1 MAILKEL
8 KLKNIYLIIP
18 AFLAV
23 LIVFFAAQED
33 EEIPELSIEQSSINL
48 EVSIEKNK
56 HSSFYT
62 VEDGDSMSVVFE
74 ENKVPLNLTYRI
86 LRGPHKNDFANLM
99 PGNEFEFHFLD
110 NELLRIELRKGSL
123 FSLSVTNSNEPEYEL
138 INIEPEVIRE
148 FKSGK
153 IISSFYEAAL
163 ESGIPDSV
171 IMDLAYL
178 FGWDIDFIFDIREG
192 DSFKVLY
199 ETPYVKGA
207 KIDNGDILYAE
218 FINQEQEYTAIR
230 FFDGSGEKFY
240 FDKDGNSLKKA
251 FLRAPLDFAYVSS
264 HFNPRRKHPILNKI
278 RAHNGVDYAAKRNT
292 PIRSTGDGVI
302 IHQGWKSGYGRTIQ
316 IRHGGEITTLYA
328 HLESY
333 NKKLSEGSKV
343 NQGTVIGYVGDSGLA
358 TAPHLHY
365 EFKVGD
371 KRTDPLKVR
380 LPDDKPIDKME
391 LPKFNQTKSQI
402 LDLTKK
408 LSIMIAD
415 AN

>member
-8 KLKNIYLIIP
+8 KLKNIYLIVP

-23 LIVFFAAQED
+23 LIVFFAALEN

-62 VEDGDSMSVVFE
+62 VEDGDSMSVIFE

-123 FSLSVTNSNEPEYEL
+123 FSLSVINSNEPEYEL
-138 INIEPEVIRE
+138 INLEPEVIRE

-199 ETPYVKGA
+199 ETPYVEGA

-230 FFDGSGEKFY
+230 YFDRSGEKFY

-333 NKKLSEGSKV
+333 NKKLNEGSKV

>member
-48 EVSIEKNK
+48 EVSLEKNK

-62 VEDGDSMSVVFE
+62 VEEGDSMSVIFE

-110 NELLRIELRKGSL
+110 NELLKIELRKGSL
-123 FSLSVTNSNEPEYEL
+123 FSLSVINSNEPEYEL
-138 INIEPEVIRE
+138 INLEPEVIRE

-199 ETPYVKGA
+199 ETPYVEGA

-218 FINQEQEYTAIR
+218 FINQEEEYTAIR
-230 FFDGSGEKFY
+230 YFDRSGEKFY

>member
-8 KLKNIYLIIP
+8 KLKNIYLIVP

-23 LIVFFAAQED
+23 LIVFFAALEN

-48 EVSIEKNK
+48 KVSIEKNK

-62 VEDGDSMSVVFE
+62 VEDGDSMSVIFE

-123 FSLSVTNSNEPEYEL
+123 FSLSVINSNEPEYEL
-138 INIEPEVIRE
+138 INLEPEVIRE

-199 ETPYVKGA
+199 ETPYVEGA

-230 FFDGSGEKFY
+230 YFDRSGEKFY

-333 NKKLSEGSKV
+333 NKKLNEGSKV

>member
-18 AFLAV
+18 AVLAV

-62 VEDGDSMSVVFE
+62 VEEGDSMSVIFE

-110 NELLRIELRKGSL
+110 NELLKIELRKGSL
-123 FSLSVTNSNEPEYEL
+123 FSLSVINSNEPEYEL
-138 INIEPEVIRE
+138 INLEPEVIRE

-199 ETPYVKGA
+199 ETPYVEGA

-218 FINQEQEYTAIR
+218 FINQEEEYTAIR
-230 FFDGSGEKFY
+230 YFDRSGEKFY

-316 IRHGGEITTLYA
+316 VRHGGEITTLYA

-333 NKKLSEGSKV
+333 NKNLSEGSKV

>member
-1 MAILKEL
+1 M
-8 KLKNIYLIIP
+8 
-18 AFLAV
+18 
-23 LIVFFAAQED
+23 
-33 EEIPELSIEQSSINL
+33 
-48 EVSIEKNK
+48 
-56 HSSFYT
+56 
-62 VEDGDSMSVVFE
+62 
-74 ENKVPLNLTYRI
+74 
-86 LRGPHKNDFANLM
+86 
-99 PGNEFEFHFLD
+99 
-110 NELLRIELRKGSL
+110 
-123 FSLSVTNSNEPEYEL
+123 
-138 INIEPEVIRE
+138 IRE

-199 ETPYVKGA
+199 ETPYVEGA
-207 KIDNGDILYAE
+207 KIDSGDILYAE

-230 FFDGSGEKFY
+230 YFARSGEKFY
-240 FDKDGNSLKKA
+240 FDKDGNSLRKA

-292 PIRSTGDGVI
+292 PVRSTGDGVI

-333 NKKLSEGSKV
+333 NKKLGEGSKV

>member
-62 VEDGDSMSVVFE
+62 VEEGDSMSVIFE

-110 NELLRIELRKGSL
+110 NDLLRIELRKGSL

-138 INIEPEVIRE
+138 INLEPEVIRE

-199 ETPYVKGA
+199 ETPYVEGA

-230 FFDGSGEKFY
+230 YFDRSGEKFY

-333 NKKLSEGSKV
+333 NKKLNEGSKV
-343 NQGTVIGYVGDSGLA
+343 NQGTVIGYVGDSGRA

-391 LPKFNQTKSQI
+391 LPKFNQTKTQI

>member
-62 VEDGDSMSVVFE
+62 VEEGDSMSVIFE

-123 FSLSVTNSNEPEYEL
+123 FSLSVINSNEPEYEL
-138 INIEPEVIRE
+138 INLEPEVIRE

-199 ETPYVKGA
+199 ETPYVEGA

-230 FFDGSGEKFY
+230 YYDGSGEKFY

-391 LPKFNQTKSQI
+391 LPKFNQTKLQI

>member
-62 VEDGDSMSVVFE
+62 VEEGDSMSVIFE

-86 LRGPHKNDFANLM
+86 LRGPHKNDFVNLM

-110 NELLRIELRKGSL
+110 NELLRIELRKGPL
-123 FSLSVTNSNEPEYEL
+123 FFLSVLNSNEPEYEL
-138 INIEPEVIRE
+138 INLEPEVIRE

-199 ETPYVKGA
+199 ETPYVEGA
-207 KIDNGDILYAE
+207 KIDSGDILYAE

-230 FFDGSGEKFY
+230 YYARSGEKFY
-240 FDKDGNSLKKA
+240 FDKDGNSLRKA

-292 PIRSTGDGVI
+292 PVRSTGDGVI

-333 NKKLSEGSKV
+333 NKKLGEGSKV
-343 NQGTVIGYVGDSGLA
+343 NQGAVIGYVGDSGLA

>member
-1 MAILKEL
+1 
-8 KLKNIYLIIP
+8 
-18 AFLAV
+18 
-23 LIVFFAAQED
+23 
-33 EEIPELSIEQSSINL
+33 
-48 EVSIEKNK
+48 
-56 HSSFYT
+56 
-62 VEDGDSMSVVFE
+62 MSV
-74 ENKVPLNLTYRI
+74 L
-86 LRGPHKNDFANLM
+86 
-99 PGNEFEFHFLD
+99 
-110 NELLRIELRKGSL
+110 
-123 FSLSVTNSNEPEYEL
+123 NSNEPEYEL
-138 INIEPEVIRE
+138 INLEPEVIRE

-199 ETPYVKGA
+199 ETPYVEGA

-230 FFDGSGEKFY
+230 YYARSGEKFY
-240 FDKDGNSLKKA
+240 FDKDGNSLRKA

-292 PIRSTGDGVI
+292 PVRSTGDGVI

>member
-18 AFLAV
+18 AVLAV

-33 EEIPELSIEQSSINL
+33 EEIPELSIEQSSIDL
-48 EVSIEKNK
+48 EISIEKNK

-62 VEDGDSMSVVFE
+62 VEEGDSMSVIFE
-74 ENKVPLNLTYRI
+74 ENKVPLNLTYII

-99 PGNEFEFHFLD
+99 PGNEFEVHFLD
-110 NELLRIELRKGSL
+110 NELLKIELRKGPL
-123 FSLSVTNSNEPEYEL
+123 FFLSVLNSNEPEYEL
-138 INIEPEVIRE
+138 INLEPEVIRE

-199 ETPYVKGA
+199 ETPYVEGA

-230 FFDGSGEKFY
+230 YYARSGEKFY
-240 FDKDGNSLKKA
+240 FDKDGNSLRKA

-292 PIRSTGDGVI
+292 PVRSTGDGVI

-333 NKKLSEGSKV
+333 NKKLGEGSKV

-391 LPKFNQTKSQI
+391 LPKFNQNKSQI

>member
-48 EVSIEKNK
+48 KVSIEKNK

-62 VEDGDSMSVVFE
+62 VEDGDSMSVIFE

-86 LRGPHKNDFANLM
+86 LRGPHKDDFANLM

-123 FSLSVTNSNEPEYEL
+123 FSLSVINSNEPEYEL
-138 INIEPEVIRE
+138 INLEPEVIRE

-199 ETPYVKGA
+199 ETPYVEGA

-230 FFDGSGEKFY
+230 YFDRSGEKFY

-391 LPKFNQTKSQI
+391 LPKFNQTKLQI

>member
-48 EVSIEKNK
+48 KVSIEKNK

-62 VEDGDSMSVVFE
+62 VEDGDSMSVIFE

-123 FSLSVTNSNEPEYEL
+123 FSLSVINSNEPEYEL
-138 INIEPEVIRE
+138 INLEPEVIRE

-199 ETPYVKGA
+199 ETPYVEGA

-230 FFDGSGEKFY
+230 YFDRSGEKFY

-391 LPKFNQTKSQI
+391 LPKFNQTKLQI

>member
-62 VEDGDSMSVVFE
+62 VEDGDSMSVIFE

-110 NELLRIELRKGSL
+110 NELHRIELRKGSL
-123 FSLSVTNSNEPEYEL
+123 FYLSVTNSNEPEYEL
-138 INIEPEVIRE
+138 INFEPEVIRE

-199 ETPYVKGA
+199 ETPYVEGA

-230 FFDGSGEKFY
+230 YFDGSGEKFY

>member
-18 AFLAV
+18 AVLAV

-62 VEDGDSMSVVFE
+62 VEEGDSMSVIFE

-123 FSLSVTNSNEPEYEL
+123 FSLSVINSNEPEYEL
-138 INIEPEVIRE
+138 INLEPEVIRE

-199 ETPYVKGA
+199 ETPYVEGA

-230 FFDGSGEKFY
+230 YYDRSGEKFY
-240 FDKDGNSLKKA
+240 FDKDGNSLRKA

-333 NKKLSEGSKV
+333 NKKLGEGSKV

>member
-18 AFLAV
+18 AVFAV

-62 VEDGDSMSVVFE
+62 VEEGDSMSVIFE

-138 INIEPEVIRE
+138 INLEPEVIRE

-199 ETPYVKGA
+199 ETPYVEGA

-230 FFDGSGEKFY
+230 YYARSGEKFY
-240 FDKDGNSLKKA
+240 FDKDGNSLRKA

-292 PIRSTGDGVI
+292 PVRSTGDGVI

-333 NKKLSEGSKV
+333 NKKLGEGSKV

>member
-18 AFLAV
+18 AVLAV

-62 VEDGDSMSVVFE
+62 VEEGDSMSVIFE

-86 LRGPHKNDFANLM
+86 LRGPHKNDFVNLM

-110 NELLRIELRKGSL
+110 NELLRIELRKGPL
-123 FSLSVTNSNEPEYEL
+123 FFLSVLNSNEPEYEL
-138 INIEPEVIRE
+138 INLEPEVIRE

-178 FGWDIDFIFDIREG
+178 FGWDIDFIFDIRGG

-199 ETPYVKGA
+199 ETPYVEGA

-230 FFDGSGEKFY
+230 YYARSGEKFY
-240 FDKDGNSLKKA
+240 FDKDGNSLRKA

-292 PIRSTGDGVI
+292 PVRSTGDGVI

-333 NKKLSEGSKV
+333 NKKLGEGSKV
-343 NQGTVIGYVGDSGLA
+343 NQGAVIGYVGDSGLA

>member
-48 EVSIEKNK
+48 EVLIGKNK

-62 VEDGDSMSVVFE
+62 VEDGDSMSVIFE

-86 LRGPHKNDFANLM
+86 LRGPHKSDFANLM

-110 NELLRIELRKGSL
+110 NELLMIELRKGSL

-138 INIEPEVIRE
+138 INLKPEVIRD

-199 ETPYVKGA
+199 ETPYVEGA

-230 FFDGSGEKFY
+230 YFDRSGEKFY

-333 NKKLSEGSKV
+333 NKKLNEGSKV

-391 LPKFNQTKSQI
+391 LPKFNQTKLQI

>member
-18 AFLAV
+18 AVLAV

-48 EVSIEKNK
+48 EVPIEKNK

-62 VEDGDSMSVVFE
+62 VEEGDSMSVIFE

-110 NELLRIELRKGSL
+110 NELLRIELRKGPL
-123 FSLSVTNSNEPEYEL
+123 FFLSVLNSNEPEYEL
-138 INIEPEVIRE
+138 INLEPEVIRE

-178 FGWDIDFIFDIREG
+178 SGWDIDFIFDIREG

-199 ETPYVKGA
+199 ETPYAEGA

-218 FINQEQEYTAIR
+218 FINQEQKYTAIR
-230 FFDGSGEKFY
+230 YFDRSGEKFY

-292 PIRSTGDGVI
+292 PVRSTGDGVI

-333 NKKLSEGSKV
+333 NKKLGEGSKV

>member
-18 AFLAV
+18 AVFAV

-62 VEDGDSMSVVFE
+62 VEDGDSMSVIFE
-74 ENKVPLNLTYRI
+74 ENKVPLNFTYRI

-110 NELLRIELRKGSL
+110 NELHRIELRKGSL
-123 FSLSVTNSNEPEYEL
+123 FYLSVTNSNEPEYEL
-138 INIEPEVIRE
+138 INFEPEVIRE

-199 ETPYVKGA
+199 ETPYVEGA

-230 FFDGSGEKFY
+230 YFDGSGEKFY

-343 NQGTVIGYVGDSGLA
+343 NQGTIIGYVGDSGLA

-391 LPKFNQTKSQI
+391 LPKFNQTKTQI

>member
-8 KLKNIYLIIP
+8 KLKNIYLIVP

-23 LIVFFAAQED
+23 LIVFFAALEN

-62 VEDGDSMSVVFE
+62 VEDGDSMSVIFE

-123 FSLSVTNSNEPEYEL
+123 FSLSVINSNEPEYEL
-138 INIEPEVIRE
+138 INLEPEVIRE

-199 ETPYVKGA
+199 ETPYVEGA

-230 FFDGSGEKFY
+230 YFDGSGEKFY

-391 LPKFNQTKSQI
+391 LPKFNQTKTQI

>member
-62 VEDGDSMSVVFE
+62 VEEGDSMSVIFE

-123 FSLSVTNSNEPEYEL
+123 FSLSVINSNEPEYEL
-138 INIEPEVIRE
+138 INLEPEVIRE

-163 ESGIPDSV
+163 KSEIPDSV

-199 ETPYVKGA
+199 ETPYVEGA

-230 FFDGSGEKFY
+230 YFDRSGEKFY

-343 NQGTVIGYVGDSGLA
+343 NQGTIIGYVGDSGLA

>member
-8 KLKNIYLIIP
+8 KLKNISLIIP

-62 VEDGDSMSVVFE
+62 VEEGDSMSVIFE

-110 NELLRIELRKGSL
+110 NELLKIELRKGSL
-123 FSLSVTNSNEPEYEL
+123 FSLSVINSNEPEYEL
-138 INIEPEVIRE
+138 INLEPEVIRE

-218 FINQEQEYTAIR
+218 FINQEEEYTAIR
-230 FFDGSGEKFY
+230 YFDRSGEKFY

-391 LPKFNQTKSQI
+391 LPEFNQTKSQI

>member
-48 EVSIEKNK
+48 EVLIEKNK

-62 VEDGDSMSVVFE
+62 VEDGDSMSVIFE

-86 LRGPHKNDFANLM
+86 LRGPHKDDFANLM

-123 FSLSVTNSNEPEYEL
+123 FSLSVINSNEPEYEL
-138 INIEPEVIRE
+138 INLEPEVIRE

-199 ETPYVKGA
+199 ETPYVEGA

-230 FFDGSGEKFY
+230 YFDRSGEKFY

>member
-1 MAILKEL
+1 
-8 KLKNIYLIIP
+8 
-18 AFLAV
+18 
-23 LIVFFAAQED
+23 
-33 EEIPELSIEQSSINL
+33 
-48 EVSIEKNK
+48 
-56 HSSFYT
+56 
-62 VEDGDSMSVVFE
+62 MSVIFE

-110 NELLRIELRKGSL
+110 NELLRIELRKGPL
-123 FSLSVTNSNEPEYEL
+123 FFLSVLNSNEPEYEL
-138 INIEPEVIRE
+138 INLEPEVIRE

-199 ETPYVKGA
+199 ETPYVEGA

-230 FFDGSGEKFY
+230 YYARSGEKFY
-240 FDKDGNSLKKA
+240 FDKDGNSLRKA

-292 PIRSTGDGVI
+292 PVRSTGDGVI

-333 NKKLSEGSKV
+333 NKKLGEGSKV

>member
-18 AFLAV
+18 AVFAV

-62 VEDGDSMSVVFE
+62 VEEGDSMSVIFE

-110 NELLRIELRKGSL
+110 NELLRIELRKGPL
-123 FSLSVTNSNEPEYEL
+123 FFLSVLNSNEPEYEL
-138 INIEPEVIRE
+138 INLEPEVIRE

-199 ETPYVKGA
+199 ETPYVEGA

-230 FFDGSGEKFY
+230 YYARSGEKFY
-240 FDKDGNSLKKA
+240 FDKDGNSLRKA

-292 PIRSTGDGVI
+292 PVRSTGDGVI

-333 NKKLSEGSKV
+333 NKKLGEGSKV

-391 LPKFNQTKSQI
+391 LPMLTKSQI

>member
-62 VEDGDSMSVVFE
+62 VEEGDSMSVIFE

-123 FSLSVTNSNEPEYEL
+123 FSLSVINSNEPVYEL
-138 INIEPEVIRE
+138 INLEPEVIRE

-199 ETPYVKGA
+199 ETPYVEGA

-230 FFDGSGEKFY
+230 YFDRSGEKFY

-333 NKKLSEGSKV
+333 NKKLGEGSKV

>member
-48 EVSIEKNK
+48 EVLIEKNK

-62 VEDGDSMSVVFE
+62 VEDGDSMSVIFE

-86 LRGPHKNDFANLM
+86 LRGPHKDDFANLM

-123 FSLSVTNSNEPEYEL
+123 FSLSVINSNEPEYEL
-138 INIEPEVIRE
+138 INLEPEVIRE

-199 ETPYVKGA
+199 ETPYVEGA

-230 FFDGSGEKFY
+230 YFDRSGEKFY

-391 LPKFNQTKSQI
+391 LPKFNQTKLQI

>member
-1 MAILKEL
+1 MAILKKL

-18 AFLAV
+18 AVLAV

-48 EVSIEKNK
+48 EVPIEKNK

-62 VEDGDSMSVVFE
+62 IEEGDSMSVIFE

-110 NELLRIELRKGSL
+110 NELLRIELRKGPL
-123 FSLSVTNSNEPEYEL
+123 FFLSVLNSNEPEYEL
-138 INIEPEVIRE
+138 INLEPEVIRE

-163 ESGIPDSV
+163 ESGTPDSV

-199 ETPYVKGA
+199 ETPYVEGA

-230 FFDGSGEKFY
+230 YYARSGEKFY
-240 FDKDGNSLKKA
+240 FDKDGNSLRKA

-292 PIRSTGDGVI
+292 PVRSTGDGVI

-316 IRHGGEITTLYA
+316 IRHGGEINTLYA

-333 NKKLSEGSKV
+333 NKKLGEGSKV

>member
-62 VEDGDSMSVVFE
+62 VEDGDSMSVIFE

-110 NELLRIELRKGSL
+110 NELHRIELRKGSL
-123 FSLSVTNSNEPEYEL
+123 FYLSVTNSNEPEYEL
-138 INIEPEVIRE
+138 INFEPEVIRE

-199 ETPYVKGA
+199 ETPYVEGA

-230 FFDGSGEKFY
+230 YYARSGEKFY
-240 FDKDGNSLKKA
+240 FDKDGNSLRKA

-292 PIRSTGDGVI
+292 PVRSTGDGVI

-333 NKKLSEGSKV
+333 NKKLGEGSKV

>member
-18 AFLAV
+18 AVLAV

-62 VEDGDSMSVVFE
+62 VEEGDSMSVIFE

-86 LRGPHKNDFANLM
+86 LRGPHKNDFVNLM

-110 NELLRIELRKGSL
+110 NELLRIELRKGPL
-123 FSLSVTNSNEPEYEL
+123 FFLSVLNSNEPEYEL
-138 INIEPEVIRE
+138 INLEPEVIRE

-178 FGWDIDFIFDIREG
+178 FVWDIDFIFDIREG

-199 ETPYVKGA
+199 ETPYVEGA
-207 KIDNGDILYAE
+207 KIDSGDILYAE

-230 FFDGSGEKFY
+230 YYARSGEKFY
-240 FDKDGNSLKKA
+240 FDKDGNSLRKA

-292 PIRSTGDGVI
+292 PVRSTGDGVI

-333 NKKLSEGSKV
+333 NKKLGEGSKV

>member
-18 AFLAV
+18 AVLAV

-62 VEDGDSMSVVFE
+62 VEEGDSMSVIFE

-123 FSLSVTNSNEPEYEL
+123 FSLSVINSNEPEYEL
-138 INIEPEVIRE
+138 INLEPEVIRE

-199 ETPYVKGA
+199 ETPYVEGA

-230 FFDGSGEKFY
+230 YYDGSGEKFY

-333 NKKLSEGSKV
+333 NKKLGEGSKV

-391 LPKFNQTKSQI
+391 LSKFNQTKSQI

>member
-18 AFLAV
+18 AVFAV

-48 EVSIEKNK
+48 EVPIEKNK

-62 VEDGDSMSVVFE
+62 VEEGDSMSVIFE

-110 NELLRIELRKGSL
+110 NELLRIELRKGPL
-123 FSLSVTNSNEPEYEL
+123 FFLSVLNSNEPEYEL
-138 INIEPEVIRE
+138 INLEPEMIRE

-199 ETPYVKGA
+199 ETPYAEGA

-230 FFDGSGEKFY
+230 YYARSGEKFY
-240 FDKDGNSLKKA
+240 FDKDGNSLRKA

-292 PIRSTGDGVI
+292 PVRSTGDGVI

-333 NKKLSEGSKV
+333 NKKLGEGSKV

>member
-18 AFLAV
+18 AILAV
-23 LIVFFAAQED
+23 LIVFFVAQED
-33 EEIPELSIEQSSINL
+33 EETPELSIEQSSINL
-48 EVSIEKNK
+48 EISIEKNK

-62 VEDGDSMSVVFE
+62 VEEGDSMSVIFE

-86 LRGPHKNDFANLM
+86 LRGPHKEDFANLM

-110 NELLRIELRKGSL
+110 NELLRIELRKGPL
-123 FSLSVTNSNEPEYEL
+123 FFLSVLNSNVPEYEL
-138 INIEPEVIRE
+138 INLEPEVIRE

-163 ESGIPDSV
+163 ESGIPESV

-199 ETPYVKGA
+199 ETPFVEGS
-207 KIDNGDILYAE
+207 KIANGDILYAE
-218 FINQEQEYTAIR
+218 FVNQEQEYTAIR
-230 FFDGSGEKFY
+230 YFDGSGEKFY

-251 FLRAPLDFAYVSS
+251 FLRAPLDFTYVSS

-292 PIRSTGDGVI
+292 PIRSTGDGII

-333 NKKLSEGSKV
+333 NKKLNEGSKV
-343 NQGTVIGYVGDSGLA
+343 NQGTIIGYVGDSGLA

-391 LPKFNQTKSQI
+391 LPKFNQTKLQI

>member
-48 EVSIEKNK
+48 EVLIEKNK

-62 VEDGDSMSVVFE
+62 VEDGDSMSVIFE

-99 PGNEFEFHFLD
+99 PGNQFEFHFLD
-110 NELLRIELRKGSL
+110 NELLRIELRKGPL
-123 FSLSVTNSNEPEYEL
+123 FFLSVINSNEPEYEL
-138 INIEPEVIRE
+138 INLEPEVIRE

-199 ETPYVKGA
+199 ETPYVEGA

-230 FFDGSGEKFY
+230 YYARSGEKFY
-240 FDKDGNSLKKA
+240 FDKDGNSLRKA

-292 PIRSTGDGVI
+292 PVRSTGDGVI

-333 NKKLSEGSKV
+333 NKKLGEGSKV

>member
-18 AFLAV
+18 AVFAV

-62 VEDGDSMSVVFE
+62 VEEGDSMSVIFE

-110 NELLRIELRKGSL
+110 NELLRIELRKGPL
-123 FSLSVTNSNEPEYEL
+123 FFLSVQNSNEPEYEL
-138 INIEPEVIRE
+138 INLEPEVIRE

-199 ETPYVKGA
+199 ETPYVEGA

-230 FFDGSGEKFY
+230 YYARSGEKFY
-240 FDKDGNSLKKA
+240 FDKDGNSLRKA

-264 HFNPRRKHPILNKI
+264 HFNPQRKHPILNKI

-292 PIRSTGDGVI
+292 PVRSTGDGVI
-302 IHQGWKSGYGRTIQ
+302 VHQGWKSGYGRTIQ

-333 NKKLSEGSKV
+333 NKKLGEGPFTQLFIV
-343 NQGTVIGYVGDSGLA
+343 
-358 TAPHLHY
+358 
-365 EFKVGD
+365 
-371 KRTDPLKVR
+371 
-380 LPDDKPIDKME
+380 
-391 LPKFNQTKSQI
+391 
-402 LDLTKK
+402 
-408 LSIMIAD
+408 
-415 AN
+415 

>member
-18 AFLAV
+18 AVLAV

-62 VEDGDSMSVVFE
+62 VEEGDSMSVIFE

-99 PGNEFEFHFLD
+99 PGNQFEFHFLD
-110 NELLRIELRKGSL
+110 NELLRIELRKGPL
-123 FSLSVTNSNEPEYEL
+123 FFLSVINSNEPEYEL
-138 INIEPEVIRE
+138 INLEPEVIRE

-199 ETPYVKGA
+199 ETPYVEGA

-218 FINQEQEYTAIR
+218 FINQEQDYTAIR
-230 FFDGSGEKFY
+230 YFDRSGEKFY

-278 RAHNGVDYAAKRNT
+278 RAHYGVDYAAKRNT

>member
-18 AFLAV
+18 AVLAV

-48 EVSIEKNK
+48 EVPIEKNK

-62 VEDGDSMSVVFE
+62 VEEGDSMSVIFE

-110 NELLRIELRKGSL
+110 NELLRIELRKGPL
-123 FSLSVTNSNEPEYEL
+123 FFLSVLNSNEPEYEL
-138 INIEPEVIRE
+138 INLEPEVIRE

-199 ETPYVKGA
+199 ETPYVEGA

-218 FINQEQEYTAIR
+218 FINQEQKYTAIR
-230 FFDGSGEKFY
+230 YFDRSGEKFY
-240 FDKDGNSLKKA
+240 FDKDGNSLRKA

-292 PIRSTGDGVI
+292 PVRSTGDGVI

-333 NKKLSEGSKV
+333 NKKLGEGSKV